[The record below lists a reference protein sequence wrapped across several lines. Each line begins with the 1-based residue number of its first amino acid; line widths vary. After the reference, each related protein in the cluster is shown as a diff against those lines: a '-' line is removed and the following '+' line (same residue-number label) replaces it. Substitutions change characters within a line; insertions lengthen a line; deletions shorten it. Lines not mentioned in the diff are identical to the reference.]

1 MYEVACETGGKC
13 NVDQRSFKAYL
24 ARWMAASTKM
34 APYITDQV
42 MIKLST
48 SAMAAAKQCV
58 GTAGL
63 INGAACGIKW
73 TQADWDGSSGVGE
86 QMSALEV
93 IQSNLIGRVPGPVTE
108 TTGGTSKGDPG
119 AGTHGDAPTGPV
131 PGKITVGDKVGAS
144 FLTMLILVGVLGGA
158 WWMVV

>member
-1 MYEVACETGGKC
+1 
-13 NVDQRSFKAYL
+13 
-24 ARWMAASTKM
+24 
-34 APYITDQV
+34 
-42 MIKLST
+42 
-48 SAMAAAKQCV
+48 
-58 GTAGL
+58 
-63 INGAACGIKW
+63 
-73 TQADWDGSSGVGE
+73 
-86 QMSALEV
+86 MSALEV